1 MASLSHGSAEA
12 IVRSCDAITRIYMNL
27 LRRSEGPRPETRAVA
42 VLVWFLSSCPWL
54 SVVYLQQRTFETV
67 DVVRG
72 MTSMELA
79 ALSMLD
85 WFKEE
90 RVQRLVLAAIES
102 LDDPIR
108 RRADVFL
115 MHTCLVSVIVEH
127 NTRGLTVD
135 LPQAVQ
141 TYLRLWSHRPM
152 SERTARS
159 LQRLMWQRNARRRFG
174 VLLRRNFMLVLTT
187 YPAARALSR
196 EEQLSRVDWCKW

>member
-12 IVRSCDAITRIYMNL
+12 IVRSCDAISRIYMNL

-54 SVVYLQQRTFETV
+54 SVVYLQQRMFETV

-90 RVQRLVLAAIES
+90 RVQSLVLAAIES

-108 RRADVFL
+108 HRADVFL
-115 MHTCLVSVIVEH
+115 MHTCLVGVIVEH

>member
-54 SVVYLQQRTFETV
+54 SVVYLQQRRFETV

-108 RRADVFL
+108 
-115 MHTCLVSVIVEH
+115 C
-127 NTRGLTVD
+127 
-135 LPQAVQ
+135 
-141 TYLRLWSHRPM
+141 
-152 SERTARS
+152 
-159 LQRLMWQRNARRRFG
+159 
-174 VLLRRNFMLVLTT
+174 
-187 YPAARALSR
+187 
-196 EEQLSRVDWCKW
+196 